1 MGGYA
6 TFHGALH
13 TTKPGNVEFG
23 VGQNTTGKIIFYTDN
38 FGQNQTMTLT
48 NNSFVGINT
57 SSPSRPLH
65 VAGTTAIRI
74 PVGNLAERGT
84 SGAGDIRVRNDTAN
98 LEFHNG
104 TSWQTVATQSYVT
117 DNAISTVYIPINL
130 YAPGDTVANTTN
142 SKAFFLVHS
151 GLNGYCID
159 SYTVKAFSGSG
170 TADIQIDKNGTGSNL
185 QAISGT
191 TTATKDTNI
200 ALATG
205 DYIRGQVFNLSGTLV
220 GLGLTLEI
228 KKTCN

>member
-1 MGGYA
+1 MP
-6 TFHGALH
+6 TAL
-13 TTKPGNVEFG
+13 F
-23 VGQNTTGKIIFYTDN
+23 F
-38 FGQNQTMTLT
+38 
-48 NNSFVGINT
+48 
-57 SSPSRPLH
+57 
-65 VAGTTAIRI
+65 GTTANGQEQPTERMRI
-74 PVGNLAERGT
+74 TSAGNVGVNTTTPSRRLHVEGETRISDLTTDPATRIVGADADGDLDAITIGNGVTFSSDTLKADTSVLAT
-84 SGAGDIRVRNDTAN
+84 KA
-98 LEFHNG
+98 
-104 TSWQTVATQSYVT
+104 YVT
-117 DNAISTVYIPINL
+117 NNTVQTIFIPINL

-170 TADIQIDKNGTGSNL
+170 TADIQIDKNGTGGNL